1 MKRRTFIKNIGA
13 TSLLLGAGAWS
24 TLSMKANS
32 TLKQITILHTNDTH
46 SHIDPL
52 PANDPLRPNKG
63 GAARRAALINQI
75 RTENPNTLLFDAGDI
90 FQGTPYFNFYGGELE
105 FKIMSMLKYDAAT
118 FGNHD
123 FDNGVEGLVA
133 QLPHATFE
141 FINANYDV
149 SNTALVGHVKP
160 YKIYNVAGIKIG
172 VYGLG
177 VELEGLVNKRQ
188 YGETVYLNPIE
199 IAQDMEHKLHNEEQ
213 CDLIICLSHLGYD
226 YLDNPLKVSDLKVAA
241 QTSHTDLI
249 IGGHTHTFLDKPTL
263 VTNKSGKTTLVNQ
276 VGCYGINL
284 GRIDFFFEDI
294 SNTKTQSVSIE
305 V

>member
-63 GAARRAALINQI
+63 GAARRALLINQI

-90 FQGTPYFNFYGGELE
+90 FQGTPYFNFYGRELE

-149 SNTALVGHVKP
+149 SNTALAGHVKP

-177 VELEGLVNKRQ
+177 VEMEGLVNKRQ

>member
-13 TSLLLGAGAWS
+13 TSLLLGAGAWG

-149 SNTALVGHVKP
+149 SNTALAGHVKP

>member
-149 SNTALVGHVKP
+149 SNTALAGHVKP
-160 YKIYNVAGIKIG
+160 YKIYNVAGINIG

>member
-13 TSLLLGAGAWS
+13 TSLLLGTGAWS

-75 RTENPNTLLFDAGDI
+75 RAENPNTLLFDAGDI

-149 SNTALVGHVKP
+149 SNTALAGHVKP